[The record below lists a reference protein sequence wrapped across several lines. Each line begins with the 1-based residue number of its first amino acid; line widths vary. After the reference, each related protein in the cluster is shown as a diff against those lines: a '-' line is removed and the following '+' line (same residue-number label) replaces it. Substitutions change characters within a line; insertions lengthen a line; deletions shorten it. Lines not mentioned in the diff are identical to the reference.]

1 MLEAISTGSEA
12 RIMRLKDKVALVV
25 GAGQAAGDTIGNGR
39 ATSILFAREGAKV
52 IAVDRDLAS
61 AEETAEMIRAEGGD
75 CTAVRG
81 DVTNN
86 EDCAGFVQ
94 ACMDSHGRID
104 ILQYNVGIT
113 GEGKDSDPMVLPE
126 EVWDRVMD
134 VNLKGLY
141 RTSRLVVPIM
151 REQRAGVIIGISSI
165 FSICSVDRVIYKTSK
180 AGMNAFCH
188 MLASTNWD
196 YGIRC
201 NVIMPGLM
209 DTPIAIGYRTIVDG
223 VSAEAVRVDRDA
235 KVPLN
240 RKMGTGWDTAQ
251 AALFLAS
258 DDARFITGVSL
269 PVDGGMTARIG

>member
-1 MLEAISTGSEA
+1 
-12 RIMRLKDKVALVV
+12 MRLKDKVALVV
-25 GAGQAAGDTIGNGR
+25 GAGQAEGETIGNGR
-39 ATSILFAREGAKV
+39 ATAILFAREGAKV

-61 AEETAEMIRAEGGD
+61 AEETAAMIHAEGGA
-75 CTAVRG
+75 CAAVRG
-81 DVTNN
+81 DVTSN
-86 EDCAGFVQ
+86 EDCASFVQ
-94 ACMDSHGRID
+94 ACMDAHGRID
-104 ILQYNVGIT
+104 ILHYNVGIT
-113 GEGKDSDPMVLPE
+113 GDGQDESPMQLPE

-141 RTSRLVVPIM
+141 RTSRLVVPVM
-151 REQRAGVIIGISSI
+151 REQRSGVIIGISSI
-165 FSICSVDRVIYKTSK
+165 FSICGVDRVIYKASK

-209 DTPIAIGYRTIVDG
+209 DTPIAIGYRAIKDG
-223 VSAEAVRVDRDA
+223 VSANEVRAVRDA

-240 RKMGTGWDTAQ
+240 KKMGTGWDTAQ

-258 DDARFITGVSL
+258 DDARFITGVNL

>member
-1 MLEAISTGSEA
+1 M
-12 RIMRLKDKVALVV
+12 VALVV
-25 GAGQAAGDTIGNGR
+25 GAGQAPGETIGNGR

-52 IAVDRDLAS
+52 IAVDRDFAS
-61 AEETAEMIRAEGGD
+61 AEETAAIIRGEGGA
-75 CTAVRG
+75 CTPVRG
-81 DVTNN
+81 DVTSN
-86 EDCAGFVQ
+86 EDCANFVQ
-94 ACMDSHGRID
+94 ACMDGHGRID

-113 GEGKDSDPMVLPE
+113 GEGMDSDPMQLPE
-126 EVWDRVMD
+126 EIWDRVMD

-151 REQRAGVIIGISSI
+151 RAQRSGVIIGISSI
-165 FSICSVDRVIYKTSK
+165 FSVCAIDRVIYKASK

-209 DTPIAIGYRTIVDG
+209 DTPIAIGYRATKGG
-223 VSAEAVRVDRDA
+223 VSPDEVRASRDA

-251 AALFLAS
+251 ASVFLAS
-258 DDARFITGVSL
+258 DEAQFITGVNL

>member
-1 MLEAISTGSEA
+1 MRALSGADGGA
-12 RIMRLKDKVALVV
+12 GAMRLKDRVALVV
-25 GAGQAAGDTIGNGR
+25 GAGQQDGDTVGNGR
-39 ATSILFAREGAKV
+39 ATAILFAREGAKV
-52 IAVDRDLAS
+52 VAVDSNLAS
-61 AEETAEMIRAEGGD
+61 AEETAAMIRAEGGD
-75 CTAVRG
+75 CVAVRG
-81 DVTNN
+81 DVTDN
-86 EDCAGFVQ
+86 EDCAAFVA
-94 ACMDSHGRID
+94 ACADRHGRID
-104 ILQYNVGIT
+104 ILHYNVGIT
-113 GEGKDSDPMVLPE
+113 GDGLDNDPMTLPE

-151 REQRAGVIIGISSI
+151 REQRSGAIVAVSSI
-165 FSICSVDRVIYKTSK
+165 IAVCAADRVIYKASK

-209 DTPIAIGYRTIVDG
+209 DTPISIGYRVRRSG
-223 VSAEAVRVDRDA
+223 ASAEEIRAARDA
-235 KVPLN
+235 QIPLN
-240 RKMGTGWDTAQ
+240 RKMGTGWDTAH

-258 DDARFITGVSL
+258 DEARFITGVNL

>member
-1 MLEAISTGSEA
+1 
-12 RIMRLKDKVALVV
+12 MRLKDKVALVV

-81 DVTNN
+81 DVTSN

-258 DDARFITGVSL
+258 DDARFITGVNL

>member
-1 MLEAISTGSEA
+1 MQALVFGGLEA

-25 GAGQAAGDTIGNGR
+25 GAGQAPGDTIGNGR

-52 IAVDRDLAS
+52 VAVDRDLAS
-61 AEETAEMIRAEGGD
+61 AEETAAMIHAEGGD
-75 CTAVRG
+75 CVAVRG
-81 DVTNN
+81 DVTSND
-86 EDCAGFVQ
+86 DCAGFVKT
-94 ACMDSHGRID
+94 CMDRHGRID

-113 GEGKDSDPMVLPE
+113 GEGKDESPMQLPE
-126 EVWDRVMD
+126 EIWDRVMD

-141 RTSRLVVPIM
+141 RTSKLVVPIM
-151 REQRAGVIIGISSI
+151 RGQRDGVIIGISSI
-165 FSICSVDRVIYKTSK
+165 FSICSVDRVIYKASK

-209 DTPIAIGYRTIVDG
+209 DTPIAIGYRTIVNG
-223 VSAEAVRVDRDA
+223 VSADEVRAVRDA

-240 RKMGTGWDTAQ
+240 QKMGTGWDTAN

-258 DDARFITGVSL
+258 DEARFITGVNL